1 MREALSTCN
10 EGGTQRQ
17 SACTRLVEARML
29 AHESDGVRAIATV
42 HDGAW
47 LLIHTERR
55 KAARLVVLALVQ
67 RSDSLGALC

>member
-29 AHESDGVRAIATV
+29 AHESDGVRAIAKV

-47 LLIHTERR
+47 LLIHTGTERR
-55 KAARLVVLALVQ
+55 TSPHA
-67 RSDSLGALC
+67 S